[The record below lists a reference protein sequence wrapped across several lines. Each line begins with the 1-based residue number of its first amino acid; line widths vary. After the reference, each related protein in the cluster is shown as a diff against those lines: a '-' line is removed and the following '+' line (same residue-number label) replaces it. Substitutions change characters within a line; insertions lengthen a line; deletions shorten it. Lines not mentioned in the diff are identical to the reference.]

1 MHLTLQFNQ
10 TNVMINW
17 FGFIFIPDLWNPG
30 FQIFLEGKNH
40 AESTTIVGLATFSSN
55 HTVIIIVGEAFSK
68 I

>member
-1 MHLTLQFNQ
+1 
-10 TNVMINW
+10 MINW
-17 FGFIFIPDLWNPG
+17 FGFIFIPDLWNPD